1 MYVQEQEPEATCGLA
16 STHSTPGPFSAHWR
30 SRVVRP
36 LMSTS
41 AVDSRLL
48 KNCFGGYVGLS
59 TQNALSESTRPTQQA
74 KLFFPPRKHLRAIS
88 NTSLTFGLAWMQS

>member
-16 STHSTPGPFSAHWR
+16 STHSTPGPFSAHR
-30 SRVVRP
+30 LSRVARP

-41 AVDSRLL
+41 AVDSGLL
-48 KNCFGGYVGLS
+48 KNCFGGYIGLS

-74 KLFFPPRKHLRAIS
+74 KLFLFFSPCKHLRAIS
-88 NTSLTFGLAWMQS
+88 NTSLTFGLA